1 MPDGAGAFDA
11 EWRWLYLNPVAANA
25 LRKIGKD
32 PDHVLGRVLWEVLPE
47 IVGTPFHDAMLRAAR
62 ERQFVEH
69 LGCYEPTAMWLE
81 HRVVPLPVGVVTF
94 VRNVSERVRAQEAR
108 SRLAAIVEAS
118 DDAIV
123 SKDFDGI
130 IRSWN
135 AGATRLF
142 GWSALEA
149 IGQSIDIIIP
159 PGHEDE
165 EQRILERLRGGKRI
179 HHYETTRQHRDGSL
193 VHVSLSISP
202 IVDQTGR
209 PVGAAK
215 IARDISQRR
224 RAEDALREET
234 RVLAT
239 LQRIGSTV
247 TAELDLPRLSRLVAE
262 EATALVCGTLGAF
275 FYRAPWT
282 PEDQLLL
289 AVAGASQ
296 LPASG
301 VRLPRDIALLA
312 SVVSSGE
319 SIRIDDLQ
327 TPIAL
332 SLLAE
337 GLPPAVA
344 GASARSL
351 LAVPI
356 VSPSGTASGTV
367 CLVHVLPAQFSER
380 HERIAQGIASWA
392 AVALDNARLYEAERQ
407 ARAEAQIANRAKG
420 DFLATMSHELRTPLN
435 AIAGY
440 TELLTIGVRGPLNES
455 QHEYLTRIQRA
466 QHELLSLIN
475 DVLNF
480 AKIEG
485 GHVHFA
491 ARDVTA
497 REMLSGIDALFAPQ
511 LRARDIAYEWA
522 AGDEDAVVH
531 ADPDKVRQVLLNLM
545 SNAVKFT
552 NPGGRIV
559 ARVAQQEGEVWISV
573 TDTGVGVPADKLE
586 HIFEPFVQL
595 DRELTSGHDGTGLG
609 LAISRDLARAMGGDI
624 TVGSTVGRGSTFT
637 LVLPR
642 VGL

>member
-1 MPDGAGAFDA
+1 
-11 EWRWLYLNPVAANA
+11 
-25 LRKIGKD
+25 
-32 PDHVLGRVLWEVLPE
+32 
-47 IVGTPFHDAMLRAAR
+47 
-62 ERQFVEH
+62 
-69 LGCYEPTAMWLE
+69 
-81 HRVVPLPVGVVTF
+81 
-94 VRNVSERVRAQEAR
+94 
-108 SRLAAIVEAS
+108 
-118 DDAIV
+118 
-123 SKDFDGI
+123 
-130 IRSWN
+130 
-135 AGATRLF
+135 
-142 GWSALEA
+142 
-149 IGQSIDIIIP
+149 
-159 PGHEDE
+159 
-165 EQRILERLRGGKRI
+165 
-179 HHYETTRQHRDGSL
+179 
-193 VHVSLSISP
+193 
-202 IVDQTGR
+202 
-209 PVGAAK
+209 
-215 IARDISQRR
+215 
-224 RAEDALREET
+224 
-234 RVLAT
+234 
-239 LQRIGSTV
+239 
-247 TAELDLPRLSRLVAE
+247 
-262 EATALVCGTLGAF
+262 
-275 FYRAPWT
+275 
-282 PEDQLLL
+282 
-289 AVAGASQ
+289 
-296 LPASG
+296 
-301 VRLPRDIALLA
+301 
-312 SVVSSGE
+312 
-319 SIRIDDLQ
+319 
-327 TPIAL
+327 
-332 SLLAE
+332 
-337 GLPPAVA
+337 
-344 GASARSL
+344 
-351 LAVPI
+351 
-356 VSPSGTASGTV
+356 
-367 CLVHVLPAQFSER
+367 
-380 HERIAQGIASWA
+380 
-392 AVALDNARLYEAERQ
+392 ERQ